1 LTALG
6 GSKTWFSAAEL
17 AEMALP
23 GLPRVKRKVN
33 ELAEARR
40 WAFQVDR
47 AGLELARPRAGR
59 GGGFEYHFSLL
70 PPSATT
76 ELVKRG
82 LLQSATGA
90 DVHTNTQ
97 TPAADS
103 LWSWFDRQPDKVKA
117 EAQRRLRA
125 IDRIEALERTGQTRS
140 AALAGVAGS
149 AGVSTATL
157 WNWLGFIA
165 GVPTQ
170 DRLPRLAPRRTGG
183 GCEAE
188 IDDKA
193 WQVFKSDYL
202 RPEKPTMASCYC
214 RLRAY
219 AEPLGLEIPHLKT
232 LQRRLEREVDR
243 RVIISRRQGA
253 DALRQ
258 VVPAQQR
265 TVAGMQALELVNID
279 GHKWDVFV
287 RFPAKN
293 GEPERIARPMMI
305 AIQDVM
311 SRKFL
316 AWRIGATES
325 AVQTRLVFADL
336 FRDWGIPEGCLL
348 DNGRAFA
355 SKWITGGAANRFR
368 FKIKEEDPQG
378 LLTSFGVKI
387 HWATPYRGQSKP
399 IERAFRDLCDAG
411 AKHPAFAGAYTGNTP
426 LAKPENY
433 GDRAVDL
440 AVFVKV
446 IDRVMAAHNAKLG
459 RRTESA
465 RGGSFDQAFEA
476 SYSAHPIR
484 RATAEQLRMALL
496 AAEKVTADRN
506 TGAIRFYENRYWAE
520 ALNAVAGE
528 RVVVRFDP
536 DNLSDEI
543 HVYAMDGRFLATA
556 PAIDA
561 TGFLDVEA
569 AKTRARQEAELRK
582 ATRRAVEMENLLSA
596 AQLAALLPDDEPE
609 DTAQT
614 PGVTRLI
621 QVNSTRREQAAAVA
635 RKPLIDRLNFEDLAP
650 AAEARAPLR
659 LVE

>member
-1 LTALG
+1 MTALG